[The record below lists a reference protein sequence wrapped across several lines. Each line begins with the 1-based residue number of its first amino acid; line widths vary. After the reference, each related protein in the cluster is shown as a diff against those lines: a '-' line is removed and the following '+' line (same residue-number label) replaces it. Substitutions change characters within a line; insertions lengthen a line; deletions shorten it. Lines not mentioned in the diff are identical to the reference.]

1 MTAIT
6 ITLIATDDDTKALAE
21 FGITPESFQN
31 ECRDRWA
38 EAIRNAHEARSERR
52 SARVGGKASW

>member
-6 ITLIATDDDTKALAE
+6 LTLIGTDADMEALAE
-21 FGITPESFQN
+21 FGITPESFKN

-38 EAIRNAHEARSERR
+38 EVIRNANEARRERVVTL
-52 SARVGGKASW
+52 SGKASW